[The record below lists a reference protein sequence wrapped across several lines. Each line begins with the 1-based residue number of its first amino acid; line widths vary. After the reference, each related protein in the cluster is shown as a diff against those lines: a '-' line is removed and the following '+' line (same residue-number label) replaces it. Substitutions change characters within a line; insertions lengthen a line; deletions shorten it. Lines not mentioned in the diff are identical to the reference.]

1 MRSESIEVQV
11 EVRGPLVVAI
21 NPDGSETVI
30 DTRERLIRL
39 MLGEFV
45 EEG

>member
-1 MRSESIEVQV
+1 MPDKVEVQI
-11 EVRGPLVVAI
+11 EVRGPLVIAV
-21 NPDGSETVI
+21 NPDGSETII